1 MNIPLI
7 VEHLSIAYRSPW
19 SGKKTAII
27 NDVSFTIHPGE
38 AVGYL
43 GVNGAG
49 KTSTIKAILGLIKQA
64 SGSITLFGV
73 PSCEPEARAPIGYL
87 PEQPYWYENLTVQE
101 TIAFYG
107 ALFDLSADESLKR
120 AQHLIERLHL
130 NTKLHAKIKT
140 LSKGLMQRVGLIQAL
155 INKPKLLILDEPFS
169 GLDPLAR
176 KLFKDILLEQK
187 QQGVA
192 LMISSHI
199 LSDIEA
205 LCDRAIIIHNQ
216 RIQADCAMQTL
227 AEEHQ
232 SLETL
237 FTSIAGPVTP

>member
-7 VEHLSIAYRSPW
+7 IDHLSIAYRSAW
-19 SGKKTAII
+19 TGTKTTVIDDI
-27 NDVSFTIHPGE
+27 SFTIHPGQ

-43 GVNGAG
+43 GINGAG
-49 KTSTIKAILGLIKQA
+49 KTSTIKAILGLIKQG
-64 SGSITLFGV
+64 SGSITLFGT
-73 PSCEPEARAPIGYL
+73 PSSKTKARALIGYL
-87 PEQPYWYENLTVQE
+87 PEQPYWYENLTVEE
-101 TIAFYG
+101 TISFYG

-120 AQHLIERLHL
+120 AHTLLERLNL
-130 NTKLHAKIKT
+130 STKLHAKIKT

-155 INKPKLLILDEPFS
+155 INEPKLLILDEPFS

-187 QQGVA
+187 QKGVA
-192 LMISSHI
+192 MMISSHI
-199 LSDIEA
+199 LPDIEA

-216 RIQADCAMQTL
+216 RIQADCDMQTL
-227 AEEHQ
+227 SEKHQ